1 MVDADKNKLGL
12 LAATSYIVGTIIGSG
27 IFVSPTAIL
36 TYAGSIGLSLIIW
49 VVGGLIATMSSL
61 FQCWFYVYIELG
73 TSIRESG
80 GEFAYLNYVRW
91 YPFAFAF
98 LWSSTIITS
107 SCSCAILTITFGQY
121 ITEAVQPIAC
131 LSSSHRAI
139 ATKLFGFS
147 LLLLIM
153 FVNMYSLKKYA
164 GRIQIVIAIAKLL
177 SVAIIIVTGFYF
189 ITFKGSTQNF
199 TNGNFFKGTMLTPAN
214 FVLSVYGGVWAYS
227 GYDVLNYG
235 AEDIKNYKRTLP
247 IAVVGGLFLC
257 IIIYLLTNI
266 AYFAILTPS
275 EMLASEAVATTFCQK
290 TLGDFSYAMP
300 AIVGVLMTG
309 TINSDVF
316 MFSRFMFAGARRG
329 NMPTCWALINEETES
344 PRVTVLFHSVF
355 AICFSFVGAVN
366 QLIQYMIVC
375 GMLQQCFVVS
385 ALLYIRLNRMPVHN
399 DAITFPLIV
408 PVVLLVISAAL
419 VVIPCWNDWM
429 SAVVGF
435 GVALCWLVV
444 YFIRKWTWPIKPLV
458 YINDV
463 TTKFCQRV
471 FWCVVVTLD
480 NDALKEHAQSE
491 RKTKTRSDS

>member
-61 FQCWFYVYIELG
+61 LG

-107 SCSCAILTITFGQY
+107 
-121 ITEAVQPIAC
+121 VQ
-131 LSSSHRAI
+131 SSQ
-139 ATKLFGFS
+139 LFFTS
-147 LLLLIM
+147 ARPKTTNFISVLIM

-275 EMLASEAVATTFCQK
+275 EMLASEATFCQK

-344 PRVTVLFHSVF
+344 PRVTVLFH
-355 AICFSFVGAVN
+355 
-366 QLIQYMIVC
+366 
-375 GMLQQCFVVS
+375 
-385 ALLYIRLNRMPVHN
+385 
-399 DAITFPLIV
+399 FPLIV